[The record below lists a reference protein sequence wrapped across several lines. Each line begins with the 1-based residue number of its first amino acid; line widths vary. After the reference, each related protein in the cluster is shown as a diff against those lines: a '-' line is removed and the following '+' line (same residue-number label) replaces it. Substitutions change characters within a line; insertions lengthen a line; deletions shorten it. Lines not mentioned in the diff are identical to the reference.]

1 MRRIAIEDLGSPEEL
16 FRLRE
21 LLGNGGIAAVP
32 TETFYALAADPL
44 SAAGVSRIL
53 KAKGREAAKSL
64 PVLFSGAPQLDRLGV
79 TSTGAALQP
88 YLEIW
93 PAPLTVIL
101 PIREPIPASLGAKTV
116 AVRIPADR
124 RLRRIL
130 ESTGP
135 LTGTSANRSGGAP
148 LDDPDAVDALFGFE
162 VDVLVDGGRTP
173 GGKPSTILDATQNP
187 PRVVRAGAFA
197 WAGPSDRSC

>member
-1 MRRIAIEDLGSPEEL
+1 MRRIAIENLSAREEL
-16 FRLRE
+16 FGLRE
-21 LLGNGGIAAVP
+21 LLGNGGIAAMP

-44 SAAGVSRIL
+44 SEAGVRRVME
-53 KAKGREAAKSL
+53 AKGREAVKAL
-64 PVLFSGAPQLDRLGV
+64 PVLFAGAPQLDRLGV
-79 TSTGAALQP
+79 TATGSALQP

-101 PIREPIPASLGAKTV
+101 PIREPIPASLGGRTL

-135 LTGTSANRSGGAP
+135 LTGTSANRSGSPP
-148 LDDPDAVDALFGFE
+148 LDDPDAVEALFRRD

-197 WAGPSDRSC
+197 WAGPSVR